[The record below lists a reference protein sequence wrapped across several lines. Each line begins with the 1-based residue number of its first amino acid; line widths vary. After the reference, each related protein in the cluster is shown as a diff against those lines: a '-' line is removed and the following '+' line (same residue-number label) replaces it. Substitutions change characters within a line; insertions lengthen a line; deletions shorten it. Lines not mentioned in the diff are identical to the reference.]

1 MDGDTLIIYSKQLI
15 KFSIM
20 NKKFIALSKSE
31 QRQIVGGSW
40 LSRAI
45 AWCKTHIFGWSDT
58 IKTLPGEPSCGGVG
72 VSFSI

>member
-1 MDGDTLIIYSKQLI
+1 
-15 KFSIM
+15 M

-72 VSFSI
+72 VAIPI